1 MPNLYGF
8 FLIIVIAVLG
18 STPAKGAKSEVEIAN
33 EKSAKV
39 FRSKVQP
46 LLNAHCYRC
55 HNEETQEADLRLDN
69 LSLNMVTGPAGE
81 TWHDVLNNLNLGEM
95 PPEDEPELSE
105 RDRKT
110 IVDWLS
116 QEMRRAIEV
125 RRSTGGNV
133 VLRRLTRYEYN
144 NTMRDLLGIDLDYAA
159 ELPPDSKSVDGFE
172 NNGTTLGMSPLQF
185 EYYLQTARMALSKV
199 IVSGA
204 KPEVF
209 HQISEETEKASK
221 KTGPTSNR
229 IDSSAKFVMQL
240 DEFPREGEVRIRVRA
255 HAEVPVGDGFPRMQ
269 VGIGLVSDVFSPEE
283 SLKQIFDVTA
293 GSDDP
298 QVYDFFGRI
307 EDFPLPGKNPK
318 FPGIKVKVRNIYKEP
333 GTAVKVKPVK
343 KDKKDKSK
351 DEVSSEP
358 PMPLTEPVI
367 VIESVEFEG
376 PYLKSWPPV
385 AHRNILFDSL
395 NSANEL
401 VYTEEVL
408 HRFMQRAYRRPVA
421 SEEVDPLIRF
431 FKQVRQSSPTFEHA
445 IRETLAMVLISPDFL
460 YLVEPKE
467 SSKKKQALTEHELA
481 SRLSYFLWSTMPDEQ
496 LFELANHGELSNPKV
511 LEQQVQRMI
520 ADPKSWN
527 FVQNFTS
534 QWLNLSG
541 LERIAINPEYYP
553 DFDNRLK
560 NDMRLE
566 TQHFF
571 AHLLKQD
578 LSCLNL
584 LDSDFTLLNHRLAK
598 HYGMSGPR
606 TSEFELVKLQA
617 ANHRGGLLTQGSTL
631 LINSTGEDSHPI
643 KRGVWLL
650 ERVLDDPA
658 PPPPPD
664 VPSLDENEV
673 DLTKLPVKQQLE
685 IHREKSACNS
695 CHRGI
700 DPWGIPFENYDAVGL
715 WRTEV
720 LRVLNRKTE
729 IKIPVET
736 DSVLPSGD
744 KISGLESL
752 KEYLLENEKDR
763 FSEAVVRKLMAYG
776 LGRSVEFTDQA
787 TVNLLTKRFQQN
799 DYRLKDLIVDIVQ
812 SEPFTIK

>member
-1 MPNLYGF
+1 
-8 FLIIVIAVLG
+8 
-18 STPAKGAKSEVEIAN
+18 
-33 EKSAKV
+33 
-39 FRSKVQP
+39 
-46 LLNAHCYRC
+46 
-55 HNEETQEADLRLDN
+55 
-69 LSLNMVTGPAGE
+69 
-81 TWHDVLNNLNLGEM
+81 
-95 PPEDEPELSE
+95 
-105 RDRKT
+105 
-110 IVDWLS
+110 
-116 QEMRRAIEV
+116 
-125 RRSTGGNV
+125 
-133 VLRRLTRYEYN
+133 
-144 NTMRDLLGIDLDYAA
+144 
-159 ELPPDSKSVDGFE
+159 
-172 NNGTTLGMSPLQF
+172 
-185 EYYLQTARMALSKV
+185 
-199 IVSGA
+199 
-204 KPEVF
+204 
-209 HQISEETEKASK
+209 
-221 KTGPTSNR
+221 
-229 IDSSAKFVMQL
+229 
-240 DEFPREGEVRIRVRA
+240 
-255 HAEVPVGDGFPRMQ
+255 
-269 VGIGLVSDVFSPEE
+269 
-283 SLKQIFDVTA
+283 
-293 GSDDP
+293 
-298 QVYDFFGRI
+298 
-307 EDFPLPGKNPK
+307 
-318 FPGIKVKVRNIYKEP
+318 
-333 GTAVKVKPVK
+333 
-343 KDKKDKSK
+343 
-351 DEVSSEP
+351 
-358 PMPLTEPVI
+358 
-367 VIESVEFEG
+367 
-376 PYLKSWPPV
+376 
-385 AHRNILFDSL
+385 
-395 NSANEL
+395 
-401 VYTEEVL
+401 
-408 HRFMQRAYRRPVA
+408 
-421 SEEVDPLIRF
+421 
-431 FKQVRQSSPTFEHA
+431 
-445 IRETLAMVLISPDFL
+445 
-460 YLVEPKE
+460 
-467 SSKKKQALTEHELA
+467 
-481 SRLSYFLWSTMPDEQ
+481 
-496 LFELANHGELSNPKV
+496 
-511 LEQQVQRMI
+511 MI